1 MANNAL
7 VTMGV
12 LDNILSYVKDNI
24 LNEVNKKTITTEPIA
39 RDIPVIHIT
48 GEIPTTKKY
57 VKGEI
62 EYISKTNKFK
72 AYTYIKLQGTSSLQY
87 PKKNFTI
94 KLYKDEART
103 LKANKEFKNWG
114 AHNNFVLKADYI
126 DITHA
131 RNVVGANIWSQMVKS
146 RSDYNTLPEE
156 LRNSPNNGAIDGF
169 IVKVYINNK
178 YEGLYN
184 WTIPKD
190 AWMFGMNKNDENHVV
205 LCAETND
212 NGDPSLKFNPCNF
225 NKAWS
230 GVDGQHWSIEV
241 GNTTAVKTVNQIYK
255 YVRVENADGL
265 EDGKQ
270 YLIIFDASSQDK
282 TDRIVTPT
290 IIQNSEG
297 TRKGFGCV
305 ESSAIT
311 DNDIIEV
318 NETYTAYEF
327 TLEKSGSNW
336 KIKTPDGKY
345 AYMYSL
351 SERYAISLNDTGH
364 DFSIGYEAPDA
375 SNGNKSDYNSY
386 SLYVRD
392 VSSGFTKCTWDYN
405 TSANLI
411 YADGRTSDTY
421 ESRFVF
427 YKKTAV
433 NENITS
439 SFNRIY
445 ESVYNGSIAL
455 EECLD
460 VQSMIDYFI
469 FQDVMF
475 GVYGLAKNMLMI
487 TYDMTKWYLSAYDLD
502 SICGLYWDGSTIFD
516 SYDIDM
522 GTAPYANEF
531 SELINLLRDFY
542 WDEYILRYKELRSS
556 VLSTANIVKLFE
568 DYINV
573 YGEDLWIRDT
583 ISYPD
588 IPSITENNFINLQ
601 EFIKN
606 RVEYLD
612 DEYLT

>member
-1 MANNAL
+1 MADNAL

-12 LDNILSYVKDNI
+12 LDTILPYVKDNI
-24 LNEVNKKTITTEPIA
+24 LSEVNKKSINTEPIGG
-39 RDIPVIHIT
+39 DIPVVHIT

-57 VKGEI
+57 VRIKSADELEDGKQYLIIFDASLQDTTDRIVTPTIIQNSDGTRKGFGCVESSGITDNDIIEVNKTYTAYEFTLEKSGNNWKIKTPDGKYAYMESLSQRYAILLNNTGHDFSIGYEAPDASNNNKDDYDNYSLYVRDVSSGFEKCTWDYNTSANLIYADGRSSDTYESRFVFYKKFDTKDSGSSEI
-62 EYISKTNKFK
+62 EYISKTDRFK
-72 AYTYIKLQGTSSLQY
+72 KYIYIKPQGASSLQY

-94 KLYKDEART
+94 KLYKDKART
-103 LKANKEFKNWG
+103 IKGNKEFKNWG
-114 AHNNFVLKADYI
+114 AHNTFVLKADYI

-131 RNVVGANIWSQMVKS
+131 RNVVGANIWSQIVAS
-146 RSDYNTLPEE
+146 RPDYDALPEE
-156 LRNSPNNGAIDGF
+156 LKSSPNNGAIDGF
-169 IVKVYINNK
+169 IVKVYINNN

-190 AWMFGMNKNDENHVV
+190 AWMFNMNRNNENHIV

-212 NGDPSLKFNPCNF
+212 NGDTNLRFNPCNF
-225 NKAWS
+225 NRAWS
-230 GVDGQHWSIEV
+230 GIDGEHWSIEV
-241 GNTTAVKTVNQIYK
+241 GK
-255 YVRVENADGL
+255 E
-265 EDGKQ
+265 
-270 YLIIFDASSQDK
+270 
-282 TDRIVTPT
+282 
-290 IIQNSEG
+290 
-297 TRKGFGCV
+297 
-305 ESSAIT
+305 
-311 DNDIIEV
+311 
-318 NETYTAYEF
+318 
-327 TLEKSGSNW
+327 
-336 KIKTPDGKY
+336 
-345 AYMYSL
+345 
-351 SERYAISLNDTGH
+351 SERL
-364 DFSIGYEAPDA
+364 
-375 SNGNKSDYNSY
+375 
-386 SLYVRD
+386 
-392 VSSGFTKCTWDYN
+392 
-405 TSANLI
+405 
-411 YADGRTSDTY
+411 
-421 ESRFVF
+421 
-427 YKKTAV
+427 
-433 NENITS
+433 TS

-445 ESVYNGSIAL
+445 ESVYNDDIPLEERLDIL

-460 VQSMIDYFI
+460 IQSMIDYFI

-475 GVYGLAKNMLMI
+475 GINGLAKNMLMV

-502 SICGLYWDGSTIFD
+502 SICGLYWDGSTIFN

-583 ISYPD
+583 IPYPD

-612 DEYLT
+612 DTYLT